1 MNMELEKVNISDLFP
16 QLLPGAAVTA
26 QISALAAI
34 TAFVLSF
41 LIAFGNLSSWRVVRW
56 LSTAYVEVFRGTSAL
71 VQLFYF
77 FYILP
82 VFGITLPPMTT
93 GVLCLGLNLAAYGS
107 EVVRGAIESI
117 SHGQREAGYALGLR
131 PWQAT
136 WLIVIPQAMRIM
148 WPSFGNLLVELVKTS
163 SLVSLIALTDL
174 TFAGVSLVITTGRIF
189 EVWGSVLVLYFA
201 MCFPLSLFASWL
213 ERRASRFRGARA

>member
-1 MNMELEKVNISDLFP
+1 MNISDLFP
-16 QLLPGAAVTA
+16 QLLAGAAVTA

-34 TAFVLSF
+34 MAFVLSF
-41 LIAFGNLSSWRVVRW
+41 LIAFGNLSSWCVVRW
-56 LSTAYVEVFRGTSAL
+56 LSTAYVEIFRGTSAL

-117 SHGQREAGYALGLR
+117 SQGQREAGHALGMR
-131 PWQAT
+131 PWMTT
-136 WLIVIPQAMRIM
+136 WLIVIPQAMSII

-174 TFAGVSLVITTGRIF
+174 TFAGVNLVITTGRIF

-201 MCFPLSLFASWL
+201 MCFPLSLFAAWL
-213 ERRASRFRGARA
+213 ERRATRFRTARA

>member
-1 MNMELEKVNISDLFP
+1 MNISDLFP
-16 QLLPGAAVTA
+16 QLLAGAAVTV
-26 QISALAAI
+26 QISALAAVM
-34 TAFVLSF
+34 AFVLSF
-41 LIAFGNLSSWRVVRW
+41 LIAFGNLSSRRVVRW

-117 SHGQREAGYALGLR
+117 SQGQREAGHALGLR
-131 PWQAT
+131 PWQTT
-136 WLIVIPQAMRIM
+136 WLIVIPQAMRII

-174 TFAGVSLVITTGRIF
+174 TFAGVNLVITTGRIF

-201 MCFPLSLFASWL
+201 MCFPLSIIASWL
-213 ERRASRFRGARA
+213 ERRASRFRVARA

>member
-1 MNMELEKVNISDLFP
+1 MSISDLLP
-16 QLLPGAAVTA
+16 QLLAGAAVTA
-26 QISALAAI
+26 RISALAAAM
-34 TAFVLSF
+34 AFLLSF
-41 LIAFGNLSSWRVVRW
+41 LIAFGNLSSWRVFRW
-56 LSTAYVEVFRGTSAL
+56 LATLYVEVFRGTSAL

-82 VFGITLPPMTT
+82 LFGISIPPMTT
-93 GVLCLGLNLAAYGS
+93 GVVCLGLNLAAYGS

-117 SHGQREAGYALGLR
+117 PQGQREAGQALGIR
-131 PWQAT
+131 PWKT
-136 WLIVIPQAMRIM
+136 MWLIVLPQAMSII

-174 TFAGVSLVITTGRIF
+174 TFAGVNLVITTGRIF

-201 MCFPLSLFASWL
+201 MCFPLSLLASWF
-213 ERRASRFRGARA
+213 ERRSSRFRAVRG